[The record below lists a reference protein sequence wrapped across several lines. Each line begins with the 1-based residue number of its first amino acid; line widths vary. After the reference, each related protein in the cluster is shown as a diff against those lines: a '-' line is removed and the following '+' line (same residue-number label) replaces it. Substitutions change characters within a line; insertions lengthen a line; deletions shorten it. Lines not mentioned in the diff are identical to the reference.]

1 MQLHELP
8 QKFSDI
14 ALTLG
19 TSNCAGNLFLHQD
32 ATPRAEPTTTDAM
45 ASFPEHKLFRLF
57 GLAYEAGV
65 QVLGHVLRQFHLDAL
80 TSEHAFLLF
89 QSVTAFRAVHCE
101 DCSRSWRKW
110 PIKPTTA
117 VNEFNLSN
125 YGPSTSS
132 VSPMTGFPTVFPMT
146 IAARLLKSALV
157 PAAYSNP
164 SSTSRDS
171 NL

>member
-65 QVLGHVLRQFHLDAL
+65 QVLGHAFELLRQFGDVLLAQCQANSVGLKTELHDPLD
-80 TSEHAFLLF
+80 S
-89 QSVTAFRAVHCE
+89 
-101 DCSRSWRKW
+101 
-110 PIKPTTA
+110 
-117 VNEFNLSN
+117 
-125 YGPSTSS
+125 
-132 VSPMTGFPTVFPMT
+132 
-146 IAARLLKSALV
+146 
-157 PAAYSNP
+157 
-164 SSTSRDS
+164 
-171 NL
+171 